1 MSKVELTIAPRP
13 RDLGGFSVRRI
24 LPFTERR
31 MVGPFIFLD
40 HMGPAVF
47 DPGKGVDVRPHP
59 HIGLATVTYLFDG
72 ELFHRDSLGNAQEIR
87 PGAVNWMTAGHGIV
101 HSERTGT
108 AERRGSHNLHGLQSW
123 VALPKA
129 HEETAPGFF
138 HHAADTLPV
147 RSENGVTLSMI
158 AGEAFGMAAPVKT
171 FSPIF
176 YADIVMKAGA
186 TLVLKPDYSE
196 RALYLIEGALEADGT
211 KLSPLEMS
219 VFGKGDSVSLRAT
232 SPVHAVVL
240 GGEPFAEERH
250 IWWNFVSS
258 DKARIAQA
266 KKDWKEQRFPKVP
279 GDEKEFT
286 PLPAD

>member
-24 LPFTERR
+24 LPATERR

-40 HMGPAVF
+40 HMGPAAF

-87 PGAVNWMTAGHGIV
+87 PGAVNWMTAGRGIV

-138 HHAADTLPV
+138 HHPADTLPV
-147 RSENGVTLSMI
+147 RAEDGVTLSMI
-158 AGEAFGMAAPVKT
+158 AGEAFGMRAPVKT

-176 YADIVMKAGA
+176 YVDVVMKAGA
-186 TLVLKPDYSE
+186 KLELAPEYTE
-196 RALYLIEGALEADGT
+196 RAVYLIEGALEADGQ
-211 KLSPLEMS
+211 KLSAHEMS
-219 VFGKGDSVSLRAT
+219 VFERGAVVILRAT
-232 SPVHAVVL
+232 TPVHAVIL
-240 GGEPFAEERH
+240 GGEPFAEPRH

-258 DKARIAQA
+258 DKDRMEQA

-279 GDEKEFT
+279 GDEMEFT
-286 PLPAD
+286 PLPPD